1 MRGRL
6 GKIYNDERIGG
17 CFAEYSIGV
26 IMSRFNCNSRIRS
39 IKVILILSSF
49 LPLIHLNAQDIEK
62 DYDIT
67 FDQKITMRDGVHL
80 SATILFPSPLRE
92 PLPVLFAFTPYSK
105 DRAFP
110 FAQYYAKNDF
120 IVVVADIRGRG
131 DSEGSSLFFDTIN
144 GKDGSDICNWISKQ
158 PWCNGKVGMFGGSYL
173 GMVQWQILKEN
184 PSVLKTIVP
193 TAAVAP
199 GIDFPFRNNIF
210 YMIDACWLAL
220 VNGRNMNSNIIL
232 SNNDFWNNVFGLH
245 YMGEKPYSELMKSS
259 GLKSEEFETWL
270 QHSTLDAY
278 WEEMLPEPHDYEKLD
293 IPILTITGYYD
304 DDQKG
309 ALHYYRNFIK
319 YAQSEEKKNHYII
332 IGPWNH
338 NGTRYPKRVLYDLK
352 FGERAVIDI
361 NKIQLDWFNWA
372 LKGKRQPEFLKG
384 KVSYFVMGEN
394 KWEYTENLDELS
406 TDKLTLYLSSSHGMA
421 DDIFHSGYLDTSPLS
436 EQKPDIITYN
446 PLDSTYFSSYLKD
459 GPWVDMCLYRN
470 SEAYKKDQLIYLSAP
485 LPDDLV
491 IAGQLNFSAYIETD
505 VKDAD
510 FEYLVYEVEPDGSE
524 IFLTT
529 ELLRAR
535 YRNSLSEAVLITPGK
550 IHKYTFTSSFFL
562 VRKLQ
567 KGSRIRF
574 IFRALNNP
582 FWQKNFNS
590 GGKVEEETAEV
601 AETATIKLYHDKDHP
616 SFFEV
621 PIYK

>member
-1 MRGRL
+1 
-6 GKIYNDERIGG
+6 
-17 CFAEYSIGV
+17 
-26 IMSRFNCNSRIRS
+26 
-39 IKVILILSSF
+39 LILSLL
-49 LPLIHLNAQDIEK
+49 LPLIHLNAQDFEK
-62 DYDIT
+62 DYDII
-67 FDQKITMRDGVHL
+67 FNQKITMRDGVHL
-80 SATILFPSPLRE
+80 YATILFPSPLRE
-92 PLPVLFAFTPYSK
+92 PLPALFVFTPYSK
-105 DRAFP
+105 DRALP
-110 FAQYYAKNDF
+110 LAQYFAKNDF

-131 DSEGSSLFFDTIN
+131 DSEGSSLFFDRIN

-173 GMVQWQILKEN
+173 GMVQWLILKEN
-184 PSVLKTIVP
+184 PSLLTTIVP

-210 YMIDACWLAL
+210 YTIDACWLAL
-220 VNGRNMNSNIIL
+220 VNGRNMNLNAMV
-232 SNNDFWNNVFGLH
+232 SNNDFWNNVYRLH
-245 YMGEKPYSELMKSS
+245 YMGDKPYRELIKSS
-259 GLKSEEFETWL
+259 GLKSEEFDIWM
-270 QHSTLDAY
+270 QHPSLDAY

-309 ALHYYRNFIK
+309 ALHYYRNFMK

-338 NGTRYPKRVLYDLK
+338 SGTRQPTHEIYDLK
-352 FGERAVIDI
+352 FGDRAVIDM
-361 NKIQLDWFNWA
+361 NEIQLDWFKWT
-372 LKGKRQPEFLKG
+372 LKGRSQPEFIKG
-384 KVSYFVMGEN
+384 RVSYFVMGEN
-394 KWEYTENLDELS
+394 KWYYAENLDEIS
-406 TDKLTLYLSSSHGMA
+406 NDKLTLYLSSSDGMA
-421 DDIFHSGYLDTSPLS
+421 CDIFHSGYLNKSTLS
-436 EQKPDIITYN
+436 EQKPDIISYN

-459 GPWVDMCLYRN
+459 WPWVDMCLYRN
-470 SEAYKKDQLIYLSAP
+470 SEAYKKNQLIYQSAP
-485 LPDDLV
+485 LPEDLV
-491 IAGQLNFSAYIETD
+491 IAGQINFRAYIETD
-505 VKDAD
+505 VKDTD
-510 FEYLVYEVEPDGSE
+510 FEYLVYEVKSDGSE

-535 YRNSLSEAVLITPGK
+535 YRNSLSKEELITPGK
-550 IHKYTFTSSFFL
+550 IQKYNFTSSFFL

-590 GGKVEEETAEV
+590 GGKVEEETAED
-601 AETATIKLYHDKDHP
+601 AKIATIKLYHDKEHP
-616 SFFEV
+616 SYIEI